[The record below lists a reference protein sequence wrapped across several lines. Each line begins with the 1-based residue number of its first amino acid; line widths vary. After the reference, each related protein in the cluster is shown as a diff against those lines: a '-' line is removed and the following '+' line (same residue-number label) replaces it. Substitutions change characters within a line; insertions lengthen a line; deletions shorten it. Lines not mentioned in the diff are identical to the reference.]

1 MDHLPRDT
9 VQLCMESGCE
19 SELRRNSGFQKPSF
33 VQDGALGK
41 SAGEPDI
48 KLEVESGAPDSPW
61 PNPAVAALAAEGSL
75 VRGTEAGEIPLLLH
89 TFLLC

>member
-9 VQLCMESGCE
+9 VKLCMESGCE

-48 KLEVESGAPDSPW
+48 KLEGGSGAPNSPW
-61 PNPAVAALAAEGSL
+61 PSPAVAALAAESSL
-75 VRGTEAGEIPLLLH
+75 IRGTEAGEIL
-89 TFLLC
+89 FLLQTSLLC